1 MSLPIYEL
9 IEMSNMPT
17 TTGDSFAFSNQANT
31 LVTQSNTSIGS
42 PSPTTS
48 SKSKSLLPALP
59 PKANPDDL
67 AEYINEKNE
76 RVGAI
81 IYIRNKN
88 SEITSMTNKFYLTQ
102 MSIQHKE
109 RVQLMEAFDSANIS
123 FFGHAVVVYE
133 FAGVAVDWASQ
144 DKSNKYQYFHQSSL
158 LTLYKDSLRGSRLLE
173 KDSIAVLKVYN
184 HTIVGYPLNFN
195 VVYNA
200 NNDKFAQFSMSWVI
214 TDHSLAMPEVVT
226 TENLKNMTLPSTPNV
241 KAIQETIKIVDDV
254 ITFNNWTE
262 GPIKKAIRQL
272 GTPTLYGASFAQFAS
287 MPTDSK
293 KSITSTLFAKMQTL
307 GKHINQLLS
316 DKGKDPKNAQA
327 FSLIKIYFGPSSDDV
342 TKKFDTATISVL
354 DSADS
359 ANASSAFDFVVGFM
373 SELIEFKNDLLI
385 FQSRMVG

>member
-1 MSLPIYEL
+1 MPIYEL
-9 IEMSNMPT
+9 MSNPYMPT
-17 TTGDSFAFSNQANT
+17 KTGDSFAFSNQANT

-48 SKSKSLLPALP
+48 SKSKSLLPNLP

-67 AEYINEKNE
+67 SEYINEKNE

-88 SEITSMTNKFYLTQ
+88 SEIISMTNKFYLTQ

-109 RVQLMEAFDSANIS
+109 RVQLMEAFDSANVS

-144 DKSNKYQYFHQSSL
+144 DKYNKYQYFHQSSL

-214 TDHSLAMPEVVT
+214 TEHKLVMPEVVT
-226 TENLKNMTLPSTPNV
+226 TENLKNMTLPSTPNI

-254 ITFNNWTE
+254 ITFNNWT
-262 GPIKKAIRQL
+262 GAPVKKAIRQL

-287 MPTDSK
+287 MPVDPKVAITD
-293 KSITSTLFAKMQTL
+293 TLVAKIVIL
-307 GKHINQLLS
+307 KKHITQLLI
-316 DKGKDPKNAQA
+316 DKEKNIQA
-327 FSLIKIYFGPSSDDV
+327 FSLIKVYFGVSPEEV
-342 TKKFDTATISVL
+342 NKKFDTAAVEGLKAAGASTAS
-354 DSADS
+354 DS
-359 ANASSAFDFVVGFM
+359 FDFVVGFM